1 MNRPVLGSTKF
12 GFGAFNDTRTI
23 VAACYKC
30 SFTSL
35 LGKPDTGCVGDTK
48 MHRFDLRAHVTY
60 IRATC
65 AIFDR
70 AMNDGE
76 DIVTDVPETE
86 PVYQYRT
93 WEKGPARTQCT
104 SSGFC
109 FMCQYLEATHEEDD
123 GEGNAVEYED
133 AEEE

>member
-1 MNRPVLGSTKF
+1 MNRLVIESIKI
-12 GFGAFNDTRTI
+12 GFGALNDTRTI
-23 VAACYKC
+23 VAAYDKR

-35 LGKPDTGCVGDTK
+35 LGEPDTGCIGDAK
-48 MHRFDLRAHVTY
+48 MHRFDLCAPVTY

-70 AMNDGE
+70 AMDDD

-93 WEKGPARTQCT
+93 WERGPARTQCT

-109 FMCQYLEATHEEDD
+109 FMCQFLEAAHDEDD
-123 GEGNAVEYED
+123 GEGGVEEYED
-133 AEEE
+133 VEEE